1 MPIDFI
7 RIDPAA
13 TPSAGFYGNKLVSLT
28 QQLRAT
34 IDLLDQLKA
43 LMDHLNS
50 GVNFAQIEAT
60 FGVPAGQGQT
70 VYDLLN
76 GTSMALRGTGQNSN
90 ALALIDR
97 VG

>member
-1 MPIDFI
+1 VPLDFI
-7 RIDPAA
+7 RINPNV
-13 TPSAGFYGNKLVSLT
+13 TPDAFFYGSKLVNLT

-43 LMDHLNS
+43 IMDHQNT
-50 GVNFAQIEAT
+50 GVNFATIEAT
-60 FGVPAGQGQT
+60 FGLPSGSGQT

-76 GTSMALRGTGQNSN
+76 GTSLALRGTAQNNN
-90 ALALIDR
+90 AMSLIDR